1 MEQLVRQ
8 QVERLL
14 RRKRH
19 RTTQPLLPTSRLAE
33 DIGLDS
39 IETVELVI
47 DLEHRFHIQIP
58 DPEVETL
65 RTVQHVLDCVEHH
78 LTTDHLAVA

>member
-14 RRKRH
+14 RRKRR
-19 RTTQPLLPTSRLAE
+19 RTSVPLLPTTRLAE

-39 IETVELVI
+39 IQTVELVI

-58 DPEVETL
+58 DPELEAL

-78 LTTDHLAVA
+78 LAVPVAVA